1 MRIGIDARTILNP
14 KKGEAIG
21 SGHYTYQLI
30 KNLLEVDKSNE
41 YVLFFDFRVREKDV
55 RKFSRPNTTI
65 RFYPFSDYRK
75 FLPGA
80 YNEILTAATLAKEK
94 LDVLHTT
101 SPVSRIPT
109 TYNGKVIVTF
119 HDMGI
124 YKVPECYST
133 ATILHNKVSYQLMAK
148 KADKIIAVSDS
159 IKKDLEEIFGAGK
172 KTQMIHCG
180 LDKRFFA
187 ELEAGDEKIL
197 EKLGVDKKYIL
208 FLGTIEPS
216 KNITRLLQ
224 AFAEFKNKSI
234 NNKGEKNNSKFAYQ
248 LLLVGKNGW
257 LAKEYWQ
264 IAKDLKIEK
273 DVIFAGYI
281 IGDELLPILK
291 KAEFLILPSLYEGF
305 GMTVLESFAAG
316 LPVIASDIP
325 SIKEVAGEA
334 ARLVNPRDVSGIT
347 EAMLDFSSNLEM
359 RNKLAQKGLE
369 RAKDFDWEK
378 VAQETLEVYNKVVG
392 R

>member
-55 RKFSRPNTTI
+55 RKFSRSNVKI

-80 YNEILTAATLAKEK
+80 YNEILTAATLSKEK
-94 LDVLHTT
+94 LDILHTT

-109 TYNGKVIVTF
+109 TYSGKVVVTF

-124 YKVPECYST
+124 YKAPECYST
-133 ATILHNKVSYQLMAK
+133 ATILRNKVAYQLMAK

-159 IKKDLEEIFGAGK
+159 IKKDLEEIFGAGE
-172 KTQMIHCG
+172 KTQVIHCG

-234 NNKGEKNNSKFAYQ
+234 NSKGENNAKFAYQ

-264 IAKDLKIEK
+264 IAKDLKIDK
-273 DVIFAGYI
+273 DIVFAGYI

-291 KAEFLILPSLYEGF
+291 KAEFLVLPSLYEGF

-316 LPVIASDIP
+316 LPVIASDIS
-325 SIKEVAGEA
+325 SIKEVAGDA
-334 ARLVNPRDVSGIT
+334 ARLVNPRDVAGIA
-347 EAMLDFSSNLEM
+347 EAMLDFSSNSELKNE
-359 RNKLAQKGLE
+359 LTQKGLA

-378 VAQETLEVYNKVVG
+378 VARETLEVYNEVAE
-392 R
+392 